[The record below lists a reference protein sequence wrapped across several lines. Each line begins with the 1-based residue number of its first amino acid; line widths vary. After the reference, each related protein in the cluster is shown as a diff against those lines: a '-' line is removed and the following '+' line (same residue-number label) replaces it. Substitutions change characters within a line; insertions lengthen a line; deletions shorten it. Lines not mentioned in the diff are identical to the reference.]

1 MYRWILD
8 PAERYAVLANVAIKS
23 INKDYHVIV
32 EIASVLQPQ
41 ELLAVR
47 HAYQHRY
54 KHSLEEHVAAYTS
67 GYHRQA
73 SQFFTIHYTLFLL
86 HIYFSIICLRFFK

>member
-1 MYRWILD
+1 M
-8 PAERYAVLANVAIKS
+8 LANVAIKS

-47 HAYQHRY
+47 HAYQLRY
-54 KHSLEEHVAAYTS
+54 KHSLEEHVAAHTS

-73 SQFFTIHYTLFLL
+73 SQKIYYTLYLIFASHLFFNDMFENFL
-86 HIYFSIICLRFFK
+86 IVQPF

>member
-8 PAERYAVLANVAIKS
+8 PADRYAVLANVAIKS

-47 HAYQHRY
+47 HAYHNRY
-54 KHSLEEHVAAYTS
+54 KNSLEEHVAAHTS

-73 SQFFTIHYTLFLL
+73 SQIEM
-86 HIYFSIICLRFFK
+86 IQ